1 MTTTRCPNGHLSSE
15 SDYCDVCGA
24 RMGAPAELGGTQP
37 PAGSAPVGAEEPT
50 QPPDGLPCPRCGT
63 INAASDKFC
72 EGCGLNFADPGA
84 PAVEPPASEAT
95 AAPAAVTSEAAAAPS
110 GATSEA
116 AAALTGATSEA
127 AAAPSGATSEAAA
140 ALTGATS
147 EAAAAPT
154 GATSEA
160 AATPTVAAT
169 GWVAIVTADR
179 DYFERTDAGD
189 IEFPADC
196 PQRRVP
202 LMAEQVTIGRRSRS
216 RSITPDIDLGEP
228 PEDIGVSHE
237 HAILNRNADGVWLLT
252 DRGSTNGTFHNDGET
267 PLAQGEP
274 VSMSDGDRIHLGAW
288 TTITLSRTAPVGS

>member
-1 MTTTRCPNGHLSSE
+1 MTSTRCPNGHLSSE

-24 RMGAPAELGGTQP
+24 RLGAPAELGGTQP

-50 QPPDGLPCPRCGT
+50 QTPDGLPCPRCGT

-84 PAVEPPASEAT
+84 PSAEPPSSEA
-95 AAPAAVTSEAAAAPS
+95 AATPTAVTSEAAS
-110 GATSEA
+110 
-116 AAALTGATSEA
+116 
-127 AAAPSGATSEAAA
+127 
-140 ALTGATS
+140 
-147 EAAAAPT
+147 
-154 GATSEA
+154 
-160 AATPTVAAT
+160 TPTVAAT

-196 PQRRVP
+196 PERRVP

-237 HAILNRNADGVWLLT
+237 HAILTRNADGAWLLA

-267 PLAQGEP
+267 PITQGEP

-288 TTITLSRTAPVGS
+288 TTITLSRNAPVGS

>member
-24 RMGAPAELGGTQP
+24 RLGAPAGLGGTQL
-37 PAGSAPVGAEEPT
+37 PAGSAPVGAEEPSP
-50 QPPDGLPCPRCGT
+50 PPDGLPCPRCGT

-84 PAVEPPASEAT
+84 PAAGPPAS
-95 AAPAAVTSEAAAAPS
+95 AAAAP
-110 GATSEA
+110 
-116 AAALTGATSEA
+116 
-127 AAAPSGATSEAAA
+127 
-140 ALTGATS
+140 
-147 EAAAAPT
+147 
-154 GATSEA
+154 
-160 AATPTVAAT
+160 PTVAAT

-179 DYFERTDAGD
+179 EYFERTDAGD

-202 LMAEQVTIGRRSRS
+202 LMAAQVTIGRRRRP

-228 PEDIGVSHE
+228 PEDVGVSHE
-237 HAILNRNADGVWLLT
+237 HAILTRNADGAWLLT

-267 PLAQGEP
+267 PIAHGEP

-288 TTITLSRTAPVGS
+288 TTITLSRSAPVGS